1 MVKSFKGKI
10 IHVKPEEVE
19 EPDTTKSKPIL
30 PEANISKDEI
40 LASYIDQQQKIN
52 SIHEQLVRNML
63 QDKAQQFEED
73 EEDYSSDDDDSAS
86 NITSSL

>member
-40 LASYIDQQQKIN
+40 LASYIDQQ
-52 SIHEQLVRNML
+52 
-63 QDKAQQFEED
+63 
-73 EEDYSSDDDDSAS
+73 
-86 NITSSL
+86 

>member
-19 EPDTTKSKPIL
+19 EPDTNKSKTIV

-40 LASYIDQQQKIN
+40 LASYIDQQ
-52 SIHEQLVRNML
+52 
-63 QDKAQQFEED
+63 
-73 EEDYSSDDDDSAS
+73 
-86 NITSSL
+86 